1 VHGDNGMSE
10 NNSGKINSLDSKMK
24 DLSDYLR
31 KSVLDPADEERR
43 TIVENAEKQA
53 SLIIE
58 KAEKEASEI
67 IKKAQIQSDNIKA
80 KTDSALNIARRQTVD
95 TLKSALE
102 KEILSSVV
110 EKPVKAALK
119 SEELIKGFVAEVLK
133 IYSSDAVSY
142 ELSLS
147 GEMKEK
153 LNDYLVENLG
163 KVVEGGIKLS
173 DENLPT
179 GFAVSVDGSG
189 LRFDFKEESVVELL
203 TEYIRPE
210 LRKLLFTK

>member
-1 VHGDNGMSE
+1 MSE
-10 NNSGKINSLDSKMK
+10 NNSVKINSLDSKMK

-31 KSVLDPADEERR
+31 KSVLDPADEEKR
-43 TIVENAEKQA
+43 TIVENAEKKA
-53 SLIIE
+53 TGIIE
-58 KAEKEASEI
+58 KAEKEAVEI
-67 IKKAQIQSDNIKA
+67 IKKAQVESDNIKA
-80 KTDSALNIARRQTVD
+80 KTDSALNIAARQTID
-95 TLKSALE
+95 TLKSTLE
-102 KEILSSVV
+102 KEILSSAI
-110 EKPVKAALK
+110 EKPVKTALK
-119 SEELIKGFVAEVLK
+119 SEDIIKGFVAEVLK
-133 IYSSDAVSY
+133 IYSSDQITY

-163 KVVEGGIKLS
+163 KASEGGIKLS
-173 DENLPT
+173 EENLPS

-210 LRKLLFTK
+210 LRKLLFKK

>member
-1 VHGDNGMSE
+1 MSE
-10 NNSGKINSLDSKMK
+10 NNSVKINSLDSKMK

-31 KSVLDPADEERR
+31 KSVLDPADEERQ
-43 TIVENAEKQA
+43 TIVESAEKQA
-53 SLIIE
+53 AEIIE
-58 KAEKEASEI
+58 KAEKKASLI
-67 IKKAQIQSDNIKA
+67 IKKAQAESENIKA
-80 KTDSALNIARRQTVD
+80 KTDSALNIAARQTID
-95 TLKSALE
+95 TLKSTLE
-102 KEILSSVV
+102 KDILSSAI

-119 SEELIKGFVAEVLK
+119 SEELIKSFVSEVLK
-133 IYSSDAVSY
+133 IYSSDQITY

-163 KVVEGGIKLS
+163 KASEGGIKLS
-173 DENLPT
+173 DDDLPT

-210 LRKLLFTK
+210 LRKLLFKK